1 MKNFSIKV
9 ANSTNLILFVLFFA
23 ISCTQKQPQLV
34 RFSGEA
40 LGTYY
45 VVSYYD
51 MENRIFQSEID
62 SILKEFLFVA
72 SLHEPKSEINAV
84 NNNED
89 IVLSPMFQDIFN
101 KAVSISEISDGAFDF
116 TIGPLVRAYGF
127 WNRQREEITDEKI
140 AEYLKL
146 VNFRGIRIVDGRAV
160 KQNPNIKIDF
170 NSIAKGYAVDL
181 VGEFLEGK
189 GIETFL
195 IDIGGEVLGK
205 GRKPNGDCWR
215 VGIEKPAEAADSDR
229 EIETVIDLC
238 NAALAT
244 SGNYRKYYEKNGRR
258 YSHMID
264 PKTGKSVEHSL
275 LSVTVRDAT
284 TWRADALATAFMVL
298 GVEKSLQLLEKL
310 PDVEAYF
317 ISAGDDGR
325 FIITQTQGF

>member
-1 MKNFSIKV
+1 MNKIIIFLTLIFAV
-9 ANSTNLILFVLFFA
+9 A
-23 ISCTQKQPQLV
+23 CTQQPQLI

-45 VVSYYD
+45 AVTYYD
-51 MENRIFQSEID
+51 INGKNYQAEVD
-62 SILKEFLFVA
+62 SILKAFLFVA

-116 TIGPLVRAYGF
+116 TVGPLVRAYGF
-127 WNRQREEITDEKI
+127 WNRAREEITDEKI

-146 VNFRGIRIVDGRAV
+146 VDFRGIRLVDGKIV
-160 KQNPNIKIDF
+160 KQHPGIKIDF
-170 NSIAKGYAVDL
+170 NAIAKGYVVDV
-181 VGEFLEGK
+181 VGQFLEEK
-189 GIETFL
+189 GIEAYL

-215 VGIEKPAEAADSDR
+215 VGIETPAETACSDR
-229 EIETVIDLC
+229 EVEAIIYLC

-244 SGNYRKYYEKNGRR
+244 SGSYRKYYEKDGKR
-258 YSHMID
+258 YSHTID

-275 LSVTVRDAT
+275 LSVTVRDSE
-284 TWRADALATAFMVL
+284 TWRADAIATAMMVL
-298 GVEKSLQLLEKL
+298 GVEKSLKLLEKL
-310 PDVEAYF
+310 PGVEAFF
-317 ISAGDDGR
+317 ISAGDDGS
-325 FIITQTQGF
+325 FIITRSDGF